1 MEELLNGPAYWY
13 WFAAGVLLI
22 ALEALAP
29 GFVLVWLGVSAIVT
43 AVVTLIFQ
51 DMSLTYQL
59 LIFAVLS
66 VVSVLTGRRWVSR
79 LNERSELPLL
89 NRRGEQYVG
98 QRYTLK
104 EPIRDGRGRVK
115 VGDSMWSVRG
125 PDLAA
130 GAHVRVTSVDGAT
143 LVVER
148 VD

>member
-13 WFAAGVLLI
+13 WLAAGVLLI
-22 ALEALAP
+22 ALEAVAP
-29 GFVLVWLGVSAIVT
+29 GFVLVWLGVAAIVT
-43 AVVTLIFQ
+43 AVVTLVFQ
-51 DMSLTYQL
+51 DMGIVYQV

-66 VVSVLTGRRWVSR
+66 VGSVLTGRRWVSR
-79 LNERSELPLL
+79 LNERSESPLL
-89 NRRGEQYVG
+89 NRRGEQHVG

-115 VGDSMWSVRG
+115 VGDSVWSVRG
-125 PDLAA
+125 PDLPS
-130 GAHVRVTSVDGAT
+130 GAHIRVTAVDGAT